1 MAKEK
6 YSIEGQLEIMQL
18 RHDSEKYRL
27 LRNEMKSI
35 MRFLEEKGDVGDLL
49 AQVAGKL
56 DEINEILD
64 FYQKLKF

>member
-1 MAKEK
+1 MATNKNT
-6 YSIEGQLEIMQL
+6 IEGQLEIMQL
-18 RHDSEKYRL
+18 RHDSEKYRP

-64 FYQKLKF
+64 FYHKLKF

>member
-6 YSIEGQLEIMQL
+6 FSIEGQLEIMQL
-18 RHDSEKYRL
+18 RHDSEKYKL

-64 FYQKLKF
+64 FYHKLKF

>member
-64 FYQKLKF
+64 FYHKLKF

>member
-1 MAKEK
+1 MATNKNT
-6 YSIEGQLEIMQL
+6 IEGQLEIMQL

>member
-1 MAKEK
+1 MATNKNT
-6 YSIEGQLEIMQL
+6 IEGQLEIMQL

-64 FYQKLKF
+64 FYHKLKF